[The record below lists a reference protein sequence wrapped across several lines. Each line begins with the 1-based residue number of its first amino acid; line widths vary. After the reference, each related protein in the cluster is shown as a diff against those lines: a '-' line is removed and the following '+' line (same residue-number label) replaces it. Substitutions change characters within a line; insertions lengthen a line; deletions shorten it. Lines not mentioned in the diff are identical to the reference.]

1 MIIQELLQKLALYL
15 LSLAL
20 INLPIIHYSVKWWNT
35 LHQGYSVGTGGL
47 KDPDMQ
53 IALAIMFVASIFL
66 YALLVAI
73 KARTEVLVR
82 EQNSRWVKDE
92 VEGVVS

>member
-1 MIIQELLQKLALYL
+1 
-15 LSLAL
+15 
-20 INLPIIHYSVKWWNT
+20 
-35 LHQGYSVGTGGL
+35 
-47 KDPDMQ
+47 MQ

-82 EQNSRWVKDE
+82 EQNSRWVRDE
-92 VEGVVS
+92 VEGVIS

>member
-1 MIIQELLQKLALYL
+1 MVEHP
-15 LSLAL
+15 S
-20 INLPIIHYSVKWWNT
+20 P
-35 LHQGYSVGTGGL
+35 GYSVSTGGL

-53 IALAIMFVASIFL
+53 IALAIMFIASIFL